1 MILLQTPYGTK
12 YIIVTNSLQTEMA
25 LLEATAIKS
34 GQQPK
39 QGLVGLPK
47 MKETTVAVGRG
58 ITMFLISMMMICF
71 IQMQTLQAFFVLEA
85 HASTALNQRL
95 DTGACCPS
103 HCQLNIWCGNCQTPR
118 EVSSFGNLFR
128 QEPLSSTIQC

>member
-39 QGLVGLPK
+39 QGLVGLTN

-58 ITMFLISMMMICF
+58 ITMFLISIMMICF
-71 IQMQTLQAFFVLEA
+71 IQMQEL
-85 HASTALNQRL
+85 
-95 DTGACCPS
+95 
-103 HCQLNIWCGNCQTPR
+103 
-118 EVSSFGNLFR
+118 
-128 QEPLSSTIQC
+128 